1 VPEGEE
7 MIWIWIVLGV
17 FGIAAIFLFALLSVG
32 ARGDRKARHI
42 QHSIDPFTDVT
53 ITREGE

>member
-1 VPEGEE
+1 
-7 MIWIWIVLGV
+7 MIWIGLAL
-17 FGIAAIFLFALLSVG
+17 FAIAATIFLFAVLIIG

-53 ITREGE
+53 ITRQGE